1 MDSDVSKQTESKECE
16 NMVSVNEVYPQSED
30 GSIGDNWNYLN
41 AKNVVSEELTDTD
54 LTIKNAEVKKLGQGE
69 EARNKIV
76 LSFDETEKQLAL
88 NSTNS
93 KIISEEFGDD
103 TDEWTGNKISLMVV
117 KKNFAGKLVDGIQ
130 VETL

>member
-1 MDSDVSKQTESKECE
+1 
-16 NMVSVNEVYPQSED
+16 MVSVNEVYPKPSED
-30 GSIGDNWNYLN
+30 GSVGDTWNYLN
-41 AKNVVSEELTDTD
+41 AKNVKSEELVDTD
-54 LTIKNAEVKKLGQGE
+54 LTIKNAEVKKLGQGD

-76 LSFDETEKQLAL
+76 LSFGETEKRLAL

-93 KIISEEFGDD
+93 KIIAEEYGDD
-103 TDEWTGNKISLMVV
+103 TDEWAGKQITLSVV

>member
-1 MDSDVSKQTESKECE
+1 
-16 NMVSVNEVYPQSED
+16 MVSVNEVYPKSED
-30 GSIGDNWNYLN
+30 GSVGENYLN
-41 AKNVVSEELTDTD
+41 SKNVVSEELVDID

-93 KIISEEFGDD
+93 KIIAEKYGDD
-103 TDEWTGNKISLMVV
+103 TDSWKGNQISLMVV